1 MSKVKFLGLGMGLG
15 VLIFSVGFATFLVFI
30 IRFPSSQVPIPSLY
44 PSTDI
49 LKPFLTSTQEQFP
62 TSTFTYTPTAV
73 VVPTN
78 TIDVPPSPSETPDAV
93 QTTINNGGL
102 IFTGALSD
110 SQQIALYKSSL
121 NYIQPTAKG
130 SIRLSKAINGVGYG
144 DPSNICG
151 PLAIAIMHD
160 GCLLINSQVVPH
172 DFWLLNPLDSMDQR
186 IIERAFP
193 SERFLHINF
202 PGPLNKTDWNKFPLL
217 PGDFLFIWHGSWGNF
232 DHMLVV
238 TRVDSNLNTYSVTN
252 FGTPEGFII
261 AETMLYNPSDPKMGI
276 FHTWTKERD
285 AILGSTGF
293 GGFDLWRPLYP

>member
-1 MSKVKFLGLGMGLG
+1 MGIG
-15 VLIFSVGFATFLVFI
+15 ILIFFIGFAAFVVFI
-30 IRFPSSQVPIPSLY
+30 PRFPSPQANIPLLY

-49 LKPFLTSTQEQFP
+49 LNPSSTPTQEIFP
-62 TSTFTYTPTAV
+62 ISTFTFTPTAAM
-73 VVPTN
+73 VPTN
-78 TIDVPPSPSETPDAV
+78 TIDVPRPPTETPDAV

-102 IFTGALSD
+102 IFTGALSN
-110 SQQIALYKSSL
+110 SQQLALYRASL
-121 NYIQPTAKG
+121 KYIRPTVKD
-130 SIRLSKAINGVGYG
+130 SIRLAKVINGTGYG

-151 PLAIAIMHD
+151 PLAIAIMQD
-160 GCLLINSQVVPH
+160 GGLLINSQIIPH

-193 SERFLHINF
+193 SNRFLHINF
-202 PGPLNKTDWNKFPLL
+202 PGLLNKTNWYEFPLQ

-238 TRVDSNLNTYSVTN
+238 TRVDSNLDTYSVTN
-252 FGTPEGFII
+252 YGTPDGFVI
-261 AETMLYNPSDPKMGI
+261 AETMLYNPSDPKAGI

-293 GGFDLWRPLYP
+293 GGFDLWRPLSP